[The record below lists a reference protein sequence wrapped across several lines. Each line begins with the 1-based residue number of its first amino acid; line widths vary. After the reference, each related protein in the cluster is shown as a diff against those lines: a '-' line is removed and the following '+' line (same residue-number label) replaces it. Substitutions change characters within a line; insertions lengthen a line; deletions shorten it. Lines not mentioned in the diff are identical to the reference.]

1 VVLKDKLWAA
11 ASPYNDGKF
20 TTHMDELWAEGYQL

>member
-1 VVLKDKLWAA
+1 VVLKDKLWAE
-11 ASPYNDGKF
+11 ASLDTDGKF